1 MLKTS
6 AIALALVL
14 GLASAASAANPILK
28 NPPANFKKVSTLV
41 KLPELVP
48 GLGVLYV
55 DPATLPVGPFLSYDK
70 KGKLIN
76 ITYMPTIK
84 LFEAHKDW
92 KTLGS
97 FGGGITLDHT
107 DILYNA
113 GHPGVAEPHYHIV
126 QWLIPHNQESKRLGE
141 K

>member
-1 MLKTS
+1 MFKSS
-6 AIALALVL
+6 AIALALVF
-14 GLASAASAANPILK
+14 GLAGAAFAANPVLK
-28 NPPANFKKVSTLV
+28 KPPANFKKVSTLV
-41 KLPELVP
+41 KLPDLVP

-55 DPATLPVGPFLSYDK
+55 DPATLPVGPFLGYDK

-76 ITYMPTIK
+76 ITYMPTMK
-84 LFEAHKDW
+84 LFGEHKDW
-92 KTLGS
+92 DNLGD

-113 GHPGVAEPHYHIV
+113 GHPGVPEPHYHIV
-126 QWLIPHNQESKRLGE
+126 QWLIPHKQESQRLGQ